1 MEKWFNTSL
10 TITKIRAKF
19 NPSLQL
25 SPVPLRSSFE
35 GQAERKN

>member
-19 NPSLQL
+19 NPSPPP
-25 SPVPLRSSFE
+25 SP
-35 GQAERKN
+35 AEREN